1 MTSSLLTIVRLRDA
15 RLCDLDWI
23 EYTDMSIMGFGTN
36 ILGYAR
42 PEVDEA
48 DMETVQSGN
57 MSTFKCPYESF
68 LAEKLVELHS
78 WANMV
83 RFTISSGKANAI
95 AIGIAREAAGN
106 DTEDT
111 ATNQLVI
118 VAQ

>member
-1 MTSSLLTIVRLRDA
+1 MQGCVIWTGLNTLICPSWGI
-15 RLCDLDWI
+15 
-23 EYTDMSIMGFGTN
+23 GTN
-36 ILGYAR
+36 IQGYAR

-95 AIGIAREAAGN
+95 AIRIASEGGWK
-106 DTEDT
+106 
-111 ATNQLVI
+111 
-118 VAQ
+118 

>member
-1 MTSSLLTIVRLRDA
+1 MTSSLLKIVRLRDA
-15 RLCDLDWI
+15 RCGIWTGLNTLN
-23 EYTDMSIMGFGTN
+23 MSIMGIGTN

-78 WANMV
+78 WANNGTFHHQQWEGQCH
-83 RFTISSGKANAI
+83 RH
-95 AIGIAREAAGN
+95 RHCP
-106 DTEDT
+106 
-111 ATNQLVI
+111 
-118 VAQ
+118 